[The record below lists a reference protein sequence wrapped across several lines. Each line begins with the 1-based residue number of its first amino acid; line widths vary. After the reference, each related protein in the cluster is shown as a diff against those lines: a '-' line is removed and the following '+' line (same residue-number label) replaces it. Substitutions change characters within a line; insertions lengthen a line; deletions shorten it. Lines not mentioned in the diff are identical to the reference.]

1 VSKHEAVWIT
11 GVGLATSLGFDYS
24 HFADAIF
31 AGASGVRRITH
42 FDPVNHVCKVAS
54 CLDPLPVPAGWSDS
68 DFLSVT
74 PWEQL
79 LLWCS
84 INALHDSGWW
94 ERRSCVRIGL
104 VLGIGAEWI
113 LNWEEGAERGR
124 PTYKHPDEDRQG
136 LTHLLREQL
145 GLTGPATTV
154 AAACASGNVALNLGR
169 EWLRRG
175 WVDVCLAGGVDR
187 PVSPMGVAGFGNLS
201 ALTRRND
208 SPETAS
214 RPFDRGR
221 DGFVLGEGGTILVL
235 EPASVAKK
243 RNAKV
248 LGEVAG
254 YGGTSDAFHPVMPST
269 DPRPAA
275 EAIRLALADAEVNP
289 TEIDYIN
296 AHATSTTLG
305 DVFETRAIRL
315 ALGEATSQIPASAT
329 KSMTGHLVSA
339 SSAVEALICMAAFDR
354 QAVPPTINLDDP
366 DPECDLCHVPHH
378 ARPQPVHIA
387 ISNAFGFGGS
397 NTCLV
402 LRKVA

>member
-1 VSKHEAVWIT
+1 MNKHEAVWIT
-11 GVGLATSLGFDYS
+11 GVGLATSLGCDYS

-31 AGASGVRRITH
+31 AGASECAELPFRPGK
-42 FDPVNHVCKVAS
+42 P
-54 CLDPLPVPAGWSDS
+54 CLQSGELSRSSAGAAGWSDS
-68 DFLSVT
+68 DFLSAT
-74 PWEQL
+74 RWEQL

-84 INALHDSGWW
+84 INALEDSGWW
-94 ERRSCVRIGL
+94 ERRSSIRIGL

-113 LNWEEGAERGR
+113 STWEEGAERGR
-124 PTYKHPDEDRQG
+124 PTFKHPDEDLQG
-136 LTHLLREQL
+136 LTHSLREQL
-145 GLTGPATTV
+145 GITGPATTV

-169 EWLRRG
+169 EWVRRG

-221 DGFVLGEGGTILVL
+221 DGFVSGEGGTILVL

-275 EAIRLALADAEVNP
+275 EAIRLRWP
-289 TEIDYIN
+289 TPRSIRPI
-296 AHATSTTLG
+296 STTSMP
-305 DVFETRAIRL
+305 TR
-315 ALGEATSQIPASAT
+315 PA
-329 KSMTGHLVSA
+329 
-339 SSAVEALICMAAFDR
+339 
-354 QAVPPTINLDDP
+354 
-366 DPECDLCHVPHH
+366 
-378 ARPQPVHIA
+378 QP
-387 ISNAFGFGGS
+387 
-397 NTCLV
+397 
-402 LRKVA
+402 